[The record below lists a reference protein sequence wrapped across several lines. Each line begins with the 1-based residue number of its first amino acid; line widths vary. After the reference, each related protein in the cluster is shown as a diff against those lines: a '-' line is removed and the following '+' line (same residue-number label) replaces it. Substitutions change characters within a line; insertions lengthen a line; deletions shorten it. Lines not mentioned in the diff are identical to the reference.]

1 MSVFCP
7 IDAIIIDTSAFYNEQ
22 FDFIGAQDS
31 ILPSLFEVI
40 KEKKITLISHPIL
53 RAEIKK
59 HIADSEVISKL
70 SHFKAAIKK
79 YKSAL
84 ELIGLSAEEITGRV
98 DALNMQ
104 TKLTEAFE
112 KIFEEAN
119 ELPYPNAEDVFAQYF
134 ACEAPFAAS
143 GDKKSEFPD
152 AFVLLAIKQY
162 LKANPTKSML
172 ILTDDGDWHNALSDT
187 PRAILA
193 NSVGE
198 GMRMIQDSED
208 ILPIFKD
215 VLPKIESALFSA
227 LECEAYELNGFEM
240 EDDLEITAVRVK
252 DISDL
257 FIPLKITND
266 RVILRTTA
274 EIEVDG
280 NAIVMDEDRSIW
292 DHEDRAYI
300 FTAYSSVDFEKATAE
315 VEFDVEISFDPE
327 NHLSFITLE
336 EVKPNIRYNIEV
348 DLDYDHAIFYDVETT
363 DGDAEMLEA
372 LEEYYRH

>member
-1 MSVFCP
+1 MGVYCP
-7 IDAIIIDTSAFYNEQ
+7 IDAIIVDTSAFYNEQ

-31 ILPSLFEVI
+31 ILPSLFEI
-40 KEKKITLISHPIL
+40 INEKKISLITHPIL
-53 RAEIKK
+53 RSEIIK

-70 SHFKAAIKK
+70 SNFKTAIKK
-79 YKSAL
+79 YKGTL
-84 ELIGLSAEEITGRV
+84 ELIGLSADEITERV

-104 TKLTEAFE
+104 EKLTDAFE
-112 KIFEEAN
+112 KAFEEAN

-134 ACEAPFAAS
+134 TCAAPFAAS

-152 AFVLLAIKQY
+152 AFVILSIKQY
-162 LKANPTKSML
+162 LKANPTKCIL
-172 ILTDDGDWHNALSDT
+172 ILTDDGDWRAALSDT

-198 GMRMIQDSED
+198 GIRMMQDSED
-208 ILPIFKD
+208 IFPIFKEA
-215 VLPKIESALFSA
+215 LPEIESALISS
-227 LECEAYELNGFEM
+227 LECEAYELNGFEV
-240 EDDLEITAVRVK
+240 EDDPEITAVRVT

-257 FIPLKITND
+257 FIPLKIADD
-266 RVILRTTA
+266 RVVLRTTA

-292 DHEDRAYI
+292 DSEDRAYI

-315 VEFDVEISFDPE
+315 VEFDVEISFNPE

-336 EVKPNIRYNIEV
+336 KVKPNIRYNIEI
-348 DLDYDHAIFYDVETT
+348 DLDYDHAIFCDVET
-363 DGDAEMLEA
+363 DGNVEMMEA

>member
-1 MSVFCP
+1 MGVYCP
-7 IDAIIIDTSAFYNEQ
+7 IDAIIVDTSAFYNEQ
-22 FDFIGAQDS
+22 FDFVGAQDS
-31 ILPSLFEVI
+31 ILPSLFEI
-40 KEKKITLISHPIL
+40 INEKKISLITHPIL
-53 RAEIKK
+53 RSEIKK

-70 SHFKAAIKK
+70 SNFKTAIKK
-79 YKSAL
+79 YKGTL
-84 ELIGLSAEEITGRV
+84 ELIGLSADEITERV

-104 TKLTEAFE
+104 EKLTDAFE
-112 KIFEEAN
+112 KAFEEAN

-134 ACEAPFAAS
+134 TCAAPFAAS

-152 AFVLLAIKQY
+152 AFVILSIKQY
-162 LKANPTKSML
+162 LKANPTKCIL
-172 ILTDDGDWHNALSDT
+172 ILTDDGDWRAALSDT

-198 GMRMIQDSED
+198 GIRMMQDSED
-208 ILPIFKD
+208 IFPIFKEA
-215 VLPKIESALFSA
+215 LPEIESALISS
-227 LECEAYELNGFEM
+227 LECEAYELNGFEV
-240 EDDLEITAVRVK
+240 EDDPEITAIRVT

-257 FIPLKITND
+257 FIPLKIADD
-266 RVILRTTA
+266 RVVLRTTA

-292 DHEDRAYI
+292 DSEDRAYI

-336 EVKPNIRYNIEV
+336 KVKPNIRYNIEI
-348 DLDYDHAIFYDVETT
+348 DLDYDHAIFCDVET
-363 DGDAEMLEA
+363 DGNVEMMEA

>member
-7 IDAIIIDTSAFYNEQ
+7 IDAIIIDTSAFYKEQ

-40 KEKKITLISHPIL
+40 KEKKISLISHPIL

-70 SHFKAAIKK
+70 ANFKTAIKK
-79 YKSAL
+79 YKSTL
-84 ELIGLSAEEITGRV
+84 ELIGLSVEEITERV

-104 TKLTEAFE
+104 AKLNDTFEQAFDEAT
-112 KIFEEAN
+112 

-134 ACEAPFAAS
+134 ACAAPFAAS

-152 AFVLLAIKQY
+152 AFVILSIKQY
-162 LKANPTKSML
+162 LKKNPTKCIL
-172 ILTDDGDWHNALSDT
+172 ILTDDGDWRDAFADT

-198 GMRMIQDSED
+198 GMRMMQDSED
-208 ILPIFKD
+208 ILPIFKEA
-215 VLPKIESALFSA
+215 LSEIESALISA

-257 FIPLKITND
+257 FIPLKITDD

-280 NAIVMDEDRSIW
+280 NAIVMDEDRSVW

-300 FTAYSSVDFEKATAE
+300 YTAYSSVDFEKATAE
-315 VEFDVEISFDPE
+315 VEFDVEISFDPD

-336 EVKPNIRYNIEV
+336 KVKPNIRYNIEV
-348 DLDYDHAIFYDVETT
+348 DLDYDHAIFCDVETT
-363 DGDAEMLEA
+363 DGDAEMMEA

>member
-1 MSVFCP
+1 MGVYCP
-7 IDAIIIDTSAFYNEQ
+7 INAIIVDTSAFYNEQ

-31 ILPSLFEVI
+31 ILPSLFEI
-40 KEKKITLISHPIL
+40 INEKKISLITHPIL
-53 RAEIKK
+53 RSEIKK
-59 HIADSEVISKL
+59 HIADSEVISKI
-70 SHFKAAIKK
+70 SNFKTAIKK
-79 YKSAL
+79 YKGTL
-84 ELIGLSAEEITGRV
+84 ELIGLSADEITERV

-104 TKLTEAFE
+104 EKLTDAFE
-112 KIFEEAN
+112 KAFEEAN

-134 ACEAPFAAS
+134 TCAAPFAAS

-152 AFVLLAIKQY
+152 AFVILSIKQY
-162 LKANPTKSML
+162 LKANPTKCIL
-172 ILTDDGDWHNALSDT
+172 ILTDDGDWRAALSDT

-198 GMRMIQDSED
+198 GIRMMQDSED
-208 ILPIFKD
+208 IFPIFKEA
-215 VLPKIESALFSA
+215 LPEIESALISS
-227 LECEAYELNGFEM
+227 LECEAYELNGFEV
-240 EDDLEITAVRVK
+240 EDDPEITAVRVT

-257 FIPLKITND
+257 FIPLKIADD
-266 RVILRTTA
+266 RVVLRTTA

-280 NAIVMDEDRSIW
+280 NAIVMDEDSSIW
-292 DHEDRAYI
+292 DSEDRAYI

-336 EVKPNIRYNIEV
+336 KVKPNIRYNIEI
-348 DLDYDHAIFYDVETT
+348 DLDYDHAIFCDVET
-363 DGDAEMLEA
+363 DGNAEMMEA